1 MHKTLTFENLLKSVE
16 VRLDYGS
23 PDVVSLPAPAAA
35 AISTSFSA
43 FTAHVW
49 FVVRN
54 VLRRRWT
61 YSFDRSRNYRRV
73 CHVSLL
79 HYPVKLLHFGPPRC
93 VRFLCTGCMQLVV
106 DLSYMQLYFVIQWQ
120 QKKSNKQTS
129 KKRKLNTNRPTV
141 RSNHSV
147 HVWLTQRCDTNRLGP
162 WLTTQVLR
170 PSFWYQKLGRRTWVV
185 YHPPYDCAWI
195 LWKTSVY
202 DAQLDYR
209 HRPDIKHDTS
219 FVYNIDRPCVGQFH
233 NSLLY
238 SVLSS
243 SQ

>member
-79 HYPVKLLHFGPPRC
+79 HYPVKLLHFGPPVVLDFC
-93 VRFLCTGCMQLVV
+93 VLVACNL
-106 DLSYMQLYFVIQWQ
+106 LSICHICNFISSFSDSR
-120 QKKSNKQTS
+120 KKATNKQA
-129 KKRKLNTNRPTV
+129 
-141 RSNHSV
+141 RSGN
-147 HVWLTQRCDTNRLGP
+147 
-162 WLTTQVLR
+162 
-170 PSFWYQKLGRRTWVV
+170 
-185 YHPPYDCAWI
+185 
-195 LWKTSVY
+195 
-202 DAQLDYR
+202 
-209 HRPDIKHDTS
+209 
-219 FVYNIDRPCVGQFH
+219 
-233 NSLLY
+233 
-238 SVLSS
+238 
-243 SQ
+243 